1 MFDHNQMLSAQAYD
15 PRYAGF
21 SRTLEIEMENYGRMT
36 SVDGRFAKM
45 NDRITDI
52 RDVMLG
58 NVDTVI
64 NRGDDV
70 GNLLQRTEIMVNDS
84 NVFQDTA
91 KKVKVKMWWKNVA
104 VWVIGTIILL
114 VNFFIFLKI
123 QILILFF
130 SFFFLNESG
139 FNLVDF
145 FDCLWIRFW

>member
-1 MFDHNQMLSAQAYD
+1 MFEHNQMVNAQAYD
-15 PRYAGF
+15 PRFSGF
-21 SRTLEIEMENYGRMT
+21 SRILETEMENYGRMT
-36 SVDGRFAKM
+36 SVDGRFAQM
-45 NDRITDI
+45 NDKISGI

-104 VWVIGTIILL
+104 VWVIGTIILI
-114 VNFFIFLKI
+114 VNPF
-123 QILILFF
+123 LFF
-130 SFFFLNESG
+130 YQ
-139 FNLVDF
+139 
-145 FDCLWIRFW
+145 